1 MSFDEWMGE
10 QGIARSTGRK
20 WMQNYRAIIA
30 CDLPHDILDRIRWT
44 KLNLIVSRL
53 EPGND
58 ENNSAWVE
66 RAEKSTRRDLEETVK
81 AAQGKPKP
89 VELKICV
96 SEIQIPVD
104 QHKAYFDKL
113 AKFKTATG
121 AANDSEAVLK
131 LVDQADALLEGFR
144 PGVMQR
150 LGLDH
155 ATLAD
160 RYPKLIYCSISGF
173 GNTGPDA
180 AKGGFDLVAQGVSG
194 LMSITGEADGE
205 PQKVGIAVSDIGAGM
220 WAAFAVMTA
229 LHHRERTG
237 EGQYIDI
244 SMLDAQIAWLTY
256 QAAYYFANNEPPK
269 RLGAAH
275 PTLVPYQ
282 AFMSQDGKYVNVA
295 VGSERIWERFCKGI
309 DRADLKTN
317 PEFTLNGDRVR
328 NRATLVPLLQEYFLT
343 KPASHWVDVL
353 QAVNVPA
360 GPINDLADVFSDPQV
375 LHRQMLLE
383 MPHPTLKS
391 IKQTGLPLKFS
402 VTPGGLDRH
411 PPLLGEH
418 NQEILKDLGYSAAAV
433 ERLAEKS
440 II

>member
-1 MSFDEWMGE
+1 MKALQDVRVLDLTRALAGPFCTLMLGDYGADVVKIELPGTGDDTRSWGPPFIGE
-10 QGIARSTGRK
+10 ES
-20 WMQNYRAIIA
+20 
-30 CDLPHDILDRIRWT
+30 
-44 KLNLIVSRL
+44 
-53 EPGND
+53 
-58 ENNSAWVE
+58 
-66 RAEKSTRRDLEETVK
+66 
-81 AAQGKPKP
+81 
-89 VELKICV
+89 
-96 SEIQIPVD
+96 
-104 QHKAYFDKL
+104 AYFLSINRNKRSL
-113 AKFKTATG
+113 TLNFKEP
-121 AANDSEAVLK
+121 EAIEIFLQ
-131 LVDQADALLEGFR
+131 LVQKADVVVENFT
-144 PGVMQR
+144 PGVMR
-150 LGLDH
+150 RFGLD
-155 ATLAD
+155 
-160 RYPKLIYCSISGF
+160 YPAVKSANPQIIYCSISGF
-173 GNTGPDA
+173 GQDGPYQNRPAYDQIM
-180 AKGGFDLVAQGVSG
+180 QGVSG
-194 LMSITGEADGE
+194 LMSITGEADGD

-244 SMLDAQIAWLTY
+244 SMLDAQVAWLTY
-256 QAAYYFANNEPPK
+256 QAAYYFANNEPPQ

-295 VGSERIWERFCKGI
+295 VGSERIWDRFCEGI
-309 DRADLKTN
+309 DWADLKTN
-317 PEFTLNGDRVR
+317 PEFALNGDRVR
-328 NRATLVPLLQEYFLT
+328 NRATLVPMLQEYFLT
-343 KPASHWVDVL
+343 KPASHWVEVL

-402 VTPGGLDRH
+402 ATPGGLDRH

-418 NQEILKDLGYSAAAV
+418 NREILKDLGYSAADV
-433 ERLAEKS
+433 EKLAENS